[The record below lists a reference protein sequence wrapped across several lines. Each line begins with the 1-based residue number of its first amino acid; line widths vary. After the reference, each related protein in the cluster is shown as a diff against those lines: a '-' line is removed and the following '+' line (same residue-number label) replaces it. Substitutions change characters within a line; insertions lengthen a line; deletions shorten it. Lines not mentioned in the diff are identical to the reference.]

1 MIFFFFIWWHGYVL
15 YIKFHL
21 SYNCDLCVCVCVCV
35 CYGLP
40 GGSDGKESVGN
51 VGDPSLIPVSEDPLE
66 KELET
71 HSNSLA

>member
-1 MIFFFFIWWHGYVL
+1 MIKASIHQESIHQSTLL
-15 YIKFHL
+15 YLLLHL
-21 SYNCDLCVCVCVCV
+21 SPSHLF
-35 CYGLP
+35 YGLP